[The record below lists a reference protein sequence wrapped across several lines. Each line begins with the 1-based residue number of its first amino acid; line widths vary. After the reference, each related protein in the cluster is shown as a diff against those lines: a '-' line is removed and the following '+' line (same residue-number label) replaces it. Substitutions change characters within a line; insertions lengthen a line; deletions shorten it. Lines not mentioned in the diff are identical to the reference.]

1 MILSCILLAISVS
14 IDALSLGIVYGIKK
28 AKISKICNFI
38 IFTIALVSTSLAMIL
53 GHYISTFFSPSF
65 ATIFGSLLLIILG
78 TYTICKIF
86 KEKIN
91 DFDFDN
97 SNSIDSKESILL
109 ALTVS
114 IDASCVGLSCGIMG
128 INNFIYPFLAAFF
141 HICFINIGNFIAINI
156 IKNFKISQKHLSI
169 ISGTILIII
178 AIARII
184 AR

>member
-78 TYTICKIF
+78 TYTICKSF

-128 INNFIYPFLAAFF
+128 INNFIYPFLD
-141 HICFINIGNFIAINI
+141 ICFINIGNFIAINI